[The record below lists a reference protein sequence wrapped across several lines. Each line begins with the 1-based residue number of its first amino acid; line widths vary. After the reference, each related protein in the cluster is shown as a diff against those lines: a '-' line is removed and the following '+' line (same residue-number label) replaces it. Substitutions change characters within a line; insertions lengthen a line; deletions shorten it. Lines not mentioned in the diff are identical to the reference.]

1 MIREQ
6 IKNLI
11 SKIPAV
17 AKAVAGKDFTVEI
30 PEEKTHG
37 DYATNVALILAP
49 RLRSGQAPL
58 EIAEEIKS
66 KIASDLFEK
75 IEVAK
80 PGFINFFLKPEFL
93 QGQVKEILK
102 QDKNF
107 GKQKISKGKTVVIDY
122 SAPNIAKKMHV
133 GHLRSTIIGGALY
146 NIYKFLGYKTIGD
159 NHWGDWGKQFGIM
172 IAACKRYGIN
182 LSDMH
187 DIDVNKMMEI
197 YIKFNQEIKENTE
210 LEDIAREEFKKLEG
224 GDKEN
229 RKIWKILQEKSL
241 KEFDKLYG
249 LLDIKFELALGE
261 SFYKDKLQDIIK
273 DALDK
278 GVAIKNSD
286 NSVVIPLAKFNLTDC
301 LILKSDGATLY
312 ETRDLATM
320 QYRVKK
326 YNPDMILYVVGNEQT
341 LHFQQLFQSA
351 ELLNYIP
358 KDKLH
363 HIKFGLILD
372 ENHKKLATREGR
384 FIGADDLINRAI
396 ELAEKIIKEKNPKLS
411 GKERKKAAKIIGVG
425 ALKYNDLSQN
435 RQSDIVFDW
444 KKILSFEGNSGPYL
458 QYSYVRLR
466 SILRK
471 AGNFKSFK
479 QEFLKEKEEI
489 EILKDLIKFP
499 EIVQGVGEKFQI
511 NLLANYLY
519 NLASSINAFYEKLP
533 VLKAEK
539 NIKLARLALI
549 RSATVI
555 LRNGLNLLG
564 IEVLERM

>member
-30 PEEKTHG
+30 PEEKAHG